1 MSNTSLPINTQ
12 RLHKAWSKH
21 WYPGALEW
29 GDHWHSFMNILERC
43 PLNFNVYVNHISILL
58 KYRFW
63 YSWSGMGL
71 DTEPQCR
78 FMDNTLSSKA
88 LGHFGWTCETEDPT
102 ALYEIVLMT
111 MTSNLI
117 LVSIFFLGGGHV
129 ECRSPG
135 PRTKNWGC
143 GIRGQ

>member
-1 MSNTSLPINTQ
+1 
-12 RLHKAWSKH
+12 
-21 WYPGALEW
+21 
-29 GDHWHSFMNILERC
+29 
-43 PLNFNVYVNHISILL
+43 
-58 KYRFW
+58 
-63 YSWSGMGL
+63 MGL

-117 LVSIFFLGGGHV
+117 LVSIFF
-129 ECRSPG
+129 
-135 PRTKNWGC
+135 WGV
-143 GIRGQ
+143 GMWNVGAQAHAQRIEGVG